1 MPTIMADHDVEGHLR
16 VLLNI
21 WLSPGWIDFW
31 TEARCEVESFD
42 RLGVAADTSDL
53 EIWMLCQEREIVLIT
68 GNRNAEGD
76 ESLEA
81 TFQRLGTPRSLP
93 VLTIGD
99 PDRLMRD
106 RHYAED
112 MAAQLLDYMR
122 DLDKM
127 RGAGRLYLP

>member
-16 VLLNI
+16 VLLNV
-21 WLSPGWIDFW
+21 WLSPGWIDIW
-31 TEARCEVESFD
+31 TASRCEVESFD
-42 RLGVAADTSDL
+42 RLGIAEDAPDSL
-53 EIWMLCQEREIVLIT
+53 IWTKCQEREIVLIT

-76 ESLEA
+76 ESLES
-81 TFQRLGTPRSLP
+81 TLQRLGTSRSLP

-106 RHYAED
+106 RRYAED
-112 MAAQLLDYMR
+112 VAAQLLDYVR
-122 DLDKM
+122 DIDKM